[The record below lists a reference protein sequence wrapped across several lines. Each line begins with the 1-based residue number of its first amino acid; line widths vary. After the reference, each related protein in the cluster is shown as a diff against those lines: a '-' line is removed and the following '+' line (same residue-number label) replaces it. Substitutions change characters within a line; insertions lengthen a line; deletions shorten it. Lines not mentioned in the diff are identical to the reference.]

1 MRDTERVAL
10 EARLELLASQGEHA
24 RAAEEA
30 IRGFGPELLGYLGA
44 LLRDDDR
51 ARDVF
56 QLVSEK
62 LWKGL
67 PTFQRRCPVRNW
79 AYQITWNTAQDH
91 LKSTRRRREQRLATT
106 EAGRIALEVR
116 DATRPHAR
124 TENRDRLAAARA
136 ALAPDEQTLL
146 ILRVDRGLAWE
157 EVAEIMSATPA
168 ALRKRYE
175 RLRARLAQLLGVV
188 DGG

>member
-1 MRDTERVAL
+1 M
-10 EARLELLASQGEHA
+10 
-24 RAAEEA
+24 
-30 IRGFGPELLGYLGA
+30 
-44 LLRDDDR
+44 
-51 ARDVF
+51 
-56 QLVSEK
+56 
-62 LWKGL
+62 
-67 PTFQRRCPVRNW
+67 RNW

-116 DATRPHAR
+116 DGTRPHAR